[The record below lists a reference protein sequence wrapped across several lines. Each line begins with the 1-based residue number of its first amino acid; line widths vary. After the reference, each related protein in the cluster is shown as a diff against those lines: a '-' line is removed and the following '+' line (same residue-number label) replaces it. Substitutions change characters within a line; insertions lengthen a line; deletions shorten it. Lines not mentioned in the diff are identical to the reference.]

1 MFKNVGKKL
10 KAAAIIINSFIAL
23 ITTVYAVYLMTYGIY
38 LYGGLVLIG
47 GILVAWVGALLLYG
61 FGDLIE
67 NTAKIANSTK
77 ADKNK

>member
-10 KAAAIIINSFIAL
+10 KIAAIIINAFIAL
-23 ITTVYAVYLMTYGIY
+23 ITTVYAIYLMTYGIY

-77 ADKNK
+77 ADKN